1 MKKIAILGFGISG
14 RAAFD
19 LLKITD
25 SEIYVFDDKKNENKS
40 GNLFFGDKG
49 KEKFYKMEFDE
60 IVTSPGISKFHP
72 FIQYA
77 LKNSI
82 PIISEIELGY
92 RFAKC
97 PIVAV
102 TGTNGKTT
110 TVTLIEKTMKAAN
123 KRAVACGNYGF
134 PLTKAVLGS
143 ENLDYLIVEASSYQ
157 LEFIKEFKPFI
168 GVILNIG
175 SDHLKWHQTKEG
187 YKKAK
192 LNIFK
197 NQDKNGYFIK
207 NEEDTYQYKGGAQL
221 VTFSRK
227 NSHADC
233 FLNER
238 ENKVIVNY
246 KRRTIIDRTNLFGCG
261 NLENIAVS
269 ALVADICNI
278 NSKITVEVIEKMEN
292 LPNRIEFVGQI
303 DNVKFYNDSK
313 STNIDSVVN
322 ALNSFKEDEKIV
334 LILGGK
340 HKGEPFSS
348 ILDILKEKTRAVIVY
363 GEDKHIIMKELEK
376 LLPVPLPALNI
387 KGALVGAFEVAA
399 NNDIV
404 LFSPGGSSCE
414 PYKNYEERGE
424 AFKKEFSAF
433 KEYYENTPKV

>member
-14 RAAFD
+14 KAAFD
-19 LLKITD
+19 LLKTTD
-25 SEIYVFDDKKNENKS
+25 SEVYVFDDKKISSKNRNF
-40 GNLFFGDKG
+40 FFGDEG
-49 KEKFYKMEFDE
+49 KFYTTEFDE

-77 LKNSI
+77 SKNNI

-97 PIVAV
+97 PIIAI

-110 TVTLIEKTMKAAN
+110 TVTLIEKIMKAAN

-134 PLTKAVLGS
+134 PLTKAILNS
-143 ENLDYLIVEASSYQ
+143 EHLDYLIVETSSYQ

-168 GVILNIG
+168 GAILNIG
-175 SDHLKWHQTKEG
+175 SDHIKWHGTKDG

-197 NQDKNGYFIK
+197 NQDKNDYFIK
-207 NEEDTYQYKGGAQL
+207 NEEDVYEYSGSAKL
-221 VTFSRK
+221 LTFSRSNRK
-227 NSHADC
+227 ADC
-233 FLNER
+233 FLNEK

-246 KRRTIIDRTNLFGCG
+246 KHRAIINRTNLFGCG

-278 NSKITVEVIEKMEN
+278 NNKITVGVIEKMEN
-292 LPNRIEFVGQI
+292 LPNRIEFVGEI
-303 DNVKFYNDSK
+303 DDVKFYNDSK

-322 ALNSFKEDEKIV
+322 ALNSFKNEKIV

-340 HKGEPFSS
+340 YKGESFSS
-348 ILDILKEKTRAVIVY
+348 ILNLLKEKTRAVIVY
-363 GEDKHIIMKELEK
+363 GEDKHIIMKDLEK
-376 LLPVPLPALNI
+376 LTPIPLPALNI
-387 KGALVGAFEVAA
+387 RGALVGAFEVAA
-399 NNDIV
+399 RNDIV

-424 AFKKEFSAF
+424 AFKKEFNIF